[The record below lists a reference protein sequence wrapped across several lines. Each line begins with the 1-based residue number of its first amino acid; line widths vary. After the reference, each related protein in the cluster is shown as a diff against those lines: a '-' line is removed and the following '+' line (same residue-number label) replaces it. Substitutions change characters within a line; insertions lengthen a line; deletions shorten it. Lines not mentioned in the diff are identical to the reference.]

1 MLVLITTECSLNFVS
16 VIPIMAGLTFKEYNN
31 FSTEFKFFIELCLNK
46 LNTKVEVGEIFCAR
60 ISLLSIEITN

>member
-1 MLVLITTECSLNFVS
+1 
-16 VIPIMAGLTFKEYNN
+16 MAGLTFKECNN
-31 FSTEFKFFIELCLNK
+31 FSTELKFFIELCLNK